1 MKGTI
6 DIRRVS
12 TPAEQ
17 RLVASFKRTLRRRSV
32 RAARSVWSR
41 PLSRVIES
49 RNVYIVEVSLLGLG
63 GTAPCRALVT
73 KCGTARPGSE
83 SGAEGRVDVSAFAL
97 HLLRRDR
104 PGTWENLYFP
114 VRKITGIGRSR
125 TQTPRTASG
134 VSAAAVNKN
143 AGTDRVPGCKRE
155 ASAPGSNTGSLS
167 RLIVALESRET
178 LSGGS
183 L

>member
-17 RLVASFKRTLRRRSV
+17 RLVASFKRTLRRRPV

-49 RNVYIVEVSLLGLG
+49 RNAYIVEVSLLVLG

-83 SGAEGRVDVSAFAL
+83 SGAEGRVDV
-97 HLLRRDR
+97 